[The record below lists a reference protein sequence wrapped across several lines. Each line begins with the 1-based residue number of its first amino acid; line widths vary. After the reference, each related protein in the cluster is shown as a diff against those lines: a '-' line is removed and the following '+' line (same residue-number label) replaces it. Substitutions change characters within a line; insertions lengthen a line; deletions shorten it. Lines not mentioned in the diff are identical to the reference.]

1 MPSFNKNTSAHA
13 DKAAEAHA
21 DAMPSTE
28 TPLLPVY
35 TPRAANPGQIKKQL
49 DPDAALAMLA
59 DRYGLGAGAGSF
71 GGFAPVPAVPR
82 SSGSAKESSGSS
94 SSFGAALTAK
104 FSKKSRSV
112 SPPAY
117 QHQQPSAS
125 APAAR
130 KDYAAA
136 FARLFSQ
143 YGGEPRDPCLGGH
156 QLTEFSG
163 PGAQVPVLPPKA

>member
-1 MPSFNKNTSAHA
+1 MPTAATSANPITNFSSTMPSFTNNNNKLSA

-28 TPLLPVY
+28 NPLLPVY
-35 TPRAANPGQIKKQL
+35 TPRTKPPQQKKQL

-71 GGFAPVPAVPR
+71 APVPVVPR
-82 SSGSAKESSGSS
+82 SSNSSST
-94 SSFGAALTAK
+94 SSFGAALAAK
-104 FSKKSRSV
+104 FSSKKSRSV

-117 QHQQPSAS
+117 QQQQQERPAP

-136 FARLFSQ
+136 FAQLSSR
-143 YGGEPRDPCLGGH
+143 YGGEKPLATS
-156 QLTEFSG
+156 L
-163 PGAQVPVLPPKA
+163 A